1 MRGNLDAMYGPVG
14 ATLTR
19 SAGVSLIVRGLRF
32 DLALPLDRGRE
43 PQLVL
48 NAGFR
53 FELLGTTRSCRGAS
67 WY

>member
-53 FELLGTTRSCRGAS
+53 F
-67 WY
+67 